1 MELCKD
7 VVEWALPLGHEKD
20 LIEFVKNNT
29 PENMDTFI
37 DIGAN
42 VGTWTL
48 HLANKFRQIFAFE
61 PFHQARNVLHENL
74 ILNSMYNKV
83 VVVGLAVSDYCGD
96 AKLTHYATGGH
107 STLLPEHPI
116 RNEVGELAGEI
127 KVNTVTLDN
136 VFLKYEKKIDMI
148 KIDTEGSEPKI
159 IWGAMDTIRKH
170 NPRLIIEI
178 HDAKHIDI
186 ITNLLP
192 EITFTEYKWCNQT
205 YLLKLDN

>member
-29 PENMDTFI
+29 PEHMDTFI

-48 HLANKFRQIFAFE
+48 HLGDKFRQIFAFE
-61 PFHQARNVLHENL
+61 PFHEARKVLHENL
-74 ILNSMYNKV
+74 ILNHMANVEVFSC
-83 VVVGLAVSDYCGD
+83 AISDYCGD
-96 AKLTHYATGGH
+96 AILQYYKTGGH
-107 STLLPEHPI
+107 STLLSEHPI
-116 RNEVGELAGEI
+116 RNEVGEYVGNISVSTATI
-127 KVNTVTLDN
+127 NTIFN
-136 VFLKYEKKIDMI
+136 PYQMKIDMI
-148 KIDTEGSEPKI
+148 KIDTEGSEPEI
-159 IWGAMDTIRKH
+159 IRGGLEIIRKH

-178 HDAKHIDI
+178 HDIKHIDI
-186 ITNLLP
+186 IKNLLP

>member
-7 VVEWALPLGHEKD
+7 VIEWALPLGHEKD

-29 PENMDTFI
+29 PDNMDTFV

-48 HLANKFRQIFAFE
+48 HLGNKFKLVFAFE
-61 PFHQARNVLHENL
+61 PYPDARKVLRENL
-74 ILNSMYNKV
+74 ILNHISNTEIFS
-83 VVVGLAVSDYCGD
+83 LAISNYCGK
-96 AKLTHYATGGH
+96 AKLISYKTGGH
-107 STLLPEHPI
+107 STLLQDHPI
-116 RNEVGELAGEI
+116 RNEVGEYAGEMDVHI
-127 KVNTVTLDN
+127 STLD
-136 VFLKYEKKIDMI
+136 VLFAEHDMKIDMI
-148 KIDTEGSEPKI
+148 KIDTEGSEPEI
-159 IWGAMDTIRKH
+159 IRGGLEIIRKH

-192 EITFTEYKWCNQT
+192 EITFTKYKWCNQT

>member
-20 LIEFVKNNT
+20 LIEFVRNNT
-29 PENMDTFI
+29 PDNMDTFV

-42 VGTWTL
+42 VGTWVL
-48 HLANKFRQIFAFE
+48 HLANKFRQVFAFE
-61 PFHQARNVLHENL
+61 PFDDARKALYENKRLNNLSNVEVFGSA
-74 ILNSMYNKV
+74 I
-83 VVVGLAVSDYCGD
+83 SDYCGD
-96 AKLTHYATGGH
+96 ATLTHYVTGGH
-107 STLLPEHPI
+107 STLLSEHPI
-116 RNEVGELAGEI
+116 RNEVGEYAGSLNVE
-127 KVNTVTLDN
+127 VVTLDWM
-136 VFLKYEKKIDMI
+136 LAKYQDKIDMI

-159 IWGAMDTIRKH
+159 ICGAMDTIRKH

-178 HDAKHIDI
+178 HDIKHIDI

-192 EITFTEYKWCNQT
+192 DIIFTKYKWCNQT